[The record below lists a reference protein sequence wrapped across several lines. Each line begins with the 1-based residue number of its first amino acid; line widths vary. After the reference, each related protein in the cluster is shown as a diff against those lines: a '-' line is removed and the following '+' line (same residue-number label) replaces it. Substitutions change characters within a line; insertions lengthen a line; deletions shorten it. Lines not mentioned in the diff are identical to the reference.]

1 MPVPT
6 AGHAM
11 TTILIVAGEPSGDL
25 HGARLARALREA
37 EPGVRL
43 IGAGGPKMRAAG
55 VDLCVETT
63 RHAVTGIVEVLGGLS
78 EFRRWHHR
86 LVQTVQKERPE
97 VTVCIDFPDFNLR
110 FAASVAALK
119 TRLVYY
125 ICPQVWAWRKGRV
138 RTIKR
143 LFSRVLCIFP
153 FEEEFYAKH
162 GVPARWVGHPLI
174 DALAEAP
181 PPADLRR
188 ELGIPPDSPLIA
200 CLPGSRGSE
209 VRRHWPIFREA
220 ARRLAAAHPEARFVC
235 AVADDLSD
243 EALAD
248 GRGPRV
254 DILRVRGRTRDVLH
268 AATLAWVAS
277 GTATV
282 EAALAGTPMI
292 VVYRI
297 HPATWAALLPLVR
310 VPHIA
315 MANLVAER
323 RLVPELVQWDAT
335 PERLAAETER
345 LWPSAAREAMRKGLG
360 EVRHRLGLPGASA
373 RAAEE
378 ILTVARSDMTAKH
391 LDSRGSP

>member
-1 MPVPT
+1 
-6 AGHAM
+6 M

-25 HGARLARALREA
+25 HGARLARALVEA
-37 EPGVRL
+37 DPAVRL
-43 IGAGGPKMRAAG
+43 LGAGGPKMKAAG
-55 VDLCVETT
+55 VELRVETT

-86 LVQTVQKERPE
+86 LVQTVQRDRPE
-97 VTVCIDFPDFNLR
+97 AVVCIDFPDFNLR
-110 FAASVAALK
+110 FAETAAALG

-138 RTIKR
+138 RAIRR

-153 FEEEFYAKH
+153 FEEAFYGKH
-162 GVPARWVGHPLI
+162 GVPAKWVGHPLI

-188 ELGIPPDSPLIA
+188 ELGIPAEAPLIA
-200 CLPGSRGSE
+200 CLPGSRTSE

-220 ARRLAAAHPEARFVC
+220 ARRVAGAHPETRFVC
-235 AVADDLSD
+235 AAAEDLPD
-243 EALAD
+243 EALAE
-248 GRGPRV
+248 GHGPRV
-254 DILRVRGRTRDVLH
+254 EIARVRGRTRDVLH
-268 AATLAWVAS
+268 AATMAWVAS

-297 HPATWAALLPLVR
+297 HPATWAALLPLVK

-315 MANLVAER
+315 MANLVANR
-323 RLVPELVQWDAT
+323 RLVPELVQWNAT
-335 PERLAAETER
+335 PERLCRETER
-345 LWPSAAREAMRKGLG
+345 LWPESARAGMRRGLRE
-360 EVRHRLGLPGASA
+360 VQDRLGKPGASA
-373 RAAEE
+373 RAALE
-378 ILTVARSDMTAKH
+378 ILAVARE
-391 LDSRGSP
+391 